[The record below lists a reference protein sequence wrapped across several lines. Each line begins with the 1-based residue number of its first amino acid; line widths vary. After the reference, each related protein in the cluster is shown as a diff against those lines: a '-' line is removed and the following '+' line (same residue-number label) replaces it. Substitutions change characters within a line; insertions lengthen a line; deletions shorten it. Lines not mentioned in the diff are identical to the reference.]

1 MKVRLILVAEDENMH
16 QLYKNVW
23 TALHY
28 QQLFWFSMF
37 YIVGQRNGF
46 TPRFLGFSLYVSNTT
61 DISKGSLC
69 YKDTG
74 YRLDTIPA
82 VFNTT
87 CPVHGQYV
95 IYHNERLSGVVYPGG
110 YSKYAFNELCEVE
123 VFGKS
128 TTYKLV
134 SLYLKGY
141 PNMGKKMIS
150 CVFPTCAY
158 FIYQC
163 NKTFASYMK
172 QFCFAL

>member
-1 MKVRLILVAEDENMH
+1 
-16 QLYKNVW
+16 
-23 TALHY
+23 
-28 QQLFWFSMF
+28 MF
-37 YIVGQRNGF
+37 YIVGPRNGF

-61 DISKGSLC
+61 DISKGTLC

-141 PNMGKKMIS
+141 PNMGKNDIMR
-150 CVFPTCAY
+150 FPNLCI
-158 FIYQC
+158 FHLPMQ
-163 NKTFASYMK
+163 
-172 QFCFAL
+172 

>member
-1 MKVRLILVAEDENMH
+1 M
-16 QLYKNVW
+16 
-23 TALHY
+23 
-28 QQLFWFSMF
+28 LF
-37 YIVGQRNGF
+37 
-46 TPRFLGFSLYVSNTT
+46 LYVFHCRSKEWFHTKIPRVFIVFLNTT
-61 DISKGSLC
+61 DISKGKLC

-74 YRLDTIPA
+74 YRLDNIP
-82 VFNTT
+82 T

-110 YSKYAFNELCEVE
+110 YSEYAFNELCEVE

-134 SLYLKGY
+134 SLYFEGY
-141 PNMGKKMIS
+141 PNMGKMIS

-163 NKTFASYMK
+163 NNTFETYLK
-172 QFCFAL
+172 QTALLCKSFVLPIEHLFI

>member
-1 MKVRLILVAEDENMH
+1 
-16 QLYKNVW
+16 
-23 TALHY
+23 
-28 QQLFWFSMF
+28 MF
-37 YIVGQRNGF
+37 YIVGPRNGF

-61 DISKGSLC
+61 DISKGTLC

-110 YSKYAFNELCEVE
+110 YSKYAYNELCEVE

-141 PNMGKKMIS
+141 PNMGKKMRS

-163 NKTFASYMK
+163 NKTFASYLK
-172 QFCFAL
+172 QFCLAL